1 MGKKY
6 KRLIE
11 SIASYDN
18 LLRAAHKARSGNPAS
33 VGGMVYMDYLE
44 SNSVLI
50 SRAIL
55 SGEYAPG
62 KHKEFVIYEP
72 KRRVISALPF
82 RDRVV
87 QHAVNN
93 IIEPIFNRTFY
104 AQSYG
109 CIAGKGTHSGAIRC
123 QLLMRRLARQG
134 EVWILKTDFSGYFYN
149 IDRAVLHNRIRAK
162 ISCKE
167 SLDLIEKF
175 IPKEGVRIPIGNLTS
190 QLFANVYGTMADEWI
205 LHTAKKKNFIRYMD
219 DIVIFGRSK
228 SELLELKDRFE
239 TFCLQEMKLKLSKWS
254 VTSVSRGVNFLGYR
268 IWPTHKL
275 LRRQSVLSAKRKI
288 KRYTKRGEKEKF
300 NRKLGESF
308 MRGKVNIINTGDD
321 LERSD
326 LSVHFF
332 HSFHD
337 SCRMVESNLELS
349 LQCRY

>member
-6 KRLIE
+6 KRLIGE
-11 SIASYDN
+11 ISSYTN
-18 LLRAAHKARSGNPAS
+18 LLDAANKARKGNPNS
-33 VGGMVYMDYLE
+33 VGGMIYMDYLE
-44 SNSVLI
+44 SNSLVFSELI
-50 SRAIL
+50 ANGR
-55 SGEYAPG
+55 YQPG
-62 KHKEFVIYEP
+62 KPKEFFIYEP
-72 KRRVISALPF
+72 KRRLISALPF
-82 RDRVV
+82 KDRVV
-87 QHAVNN
+87 QHAINN
-93 IIEPIFNRTFY
+93 IIEPIFESTFY
-104 AQSYG
+104 KQSYG
-109 CIAGKGTHSGAIRC
+109 CRTGKGAHSGAIEC
-123 QLLMRRLARQG
+123 QAIMRRLLKSG
-134 EVWILKTDFSGYFYN
+134 DVWVLKTDFSGYFYN

-175 IPKEGVRIPIGNLTS
+175 IPKEGVGIPIGNLTS

-288 KRYTKRGEKEKF
+288 KRYTKRGEKEKLRRF
-300 NRKLGESF
+300 LASWLGHAKWADSKNLIES
-308 MRGKVNIINTGDD
+308 
-321 LERSD
+321 LERV
-326 LSVHFF
+326 LCEVK
-332 HSFHD
+332 
-337 SCRMVESNLELS
+337 
-349 LQCRY
+349 